1 MRPARAARHGTEPAP
16 PGTLTSR
23 TLRRVVA
30 AALLGP
36 LVSVCGNEPPTLPET
51 TVIELVSGNGQTVS
65 AGQTAVTPLAVRVRT
80 AAGAPLPGVVVSWSI
95 ATGSGA
101 VPATSQ
107 SGPDGIAAA
116 TYQAGTTTGPRF
128 IAATLSGAS
137 GSPVAFFVDVTAG
150 PPATVAKSGD
160 EQFAQV
166 GAAAR
171 DPLRVAVTDQFG
183 NPVSGHPVTW
193 AVTAGSATLSATN
206 TITDVSGRAQVTLTP
221 IALSP
226 RVISVTATPGTLAAQ
241 QFTATTV
248 RLVAH
253 PSVPI
258 PANYGIHDQFF
269 RDGLLFV
276 SAWNS
281 GLRIYDVGNG
291 ILGGTPAAPES
302 VATIITAT
310 NGVAGAQ
317 VHNAWWF
324 WAPGGAQQYVFVGQE
339 GPGSIGTSS
348 SGDIHVVD
356 VTDLTN
362 PVEVAFYHMT
372 PVNGQSAG
380 THNFWVDENAQVLYA
395 AYYNG
400 GVVAL
405 DVSGSLAGDLAARE
419 IARIRPGGSATYVW
433 GVQLHDGSVY
443 VSDMVSG
450 FWQIRL
456 VGSAF
461 TVAGGGANVPDRYG
475 SDLWVHG
482 SVAYSG
488 TWGSR
493 AGRPGNAVKIWSL
506 GVTGA
511 PAPADS
517 IIVPGISTV
526 SDLEV
531 SDDGLVLMFSAEG
544 GSGNGI
550 YFYSLAADPLRP
562 RFMAFYPV
570 SSGVHTATFGSVA
583 GRRYAFAA
591 KDPASPALV
600 ILDVT
605 DLWP

>member
-1 MRPARAARHGTEPAP
+1 MTTP
-16 PGTLTSR
+16 
-23 TLRRVVA
+23 TLRRVLL
-30 AALLGP
+30 AALVTP
-36 LVSVCGNEPPTLPET
+36 LVAGCGTEPPTLPES
-51 TVIELVSGNGQTVS
+51 TVIEQVSGNGQTMS
-65 AGQTAVTPLAVRVRT
+65 AGQTAAAPLAVRVRT
-80 AAGAPLPGVVVSWSI
+80 AAGAPLPGVIVSWSVT
-95 ATGSGA
+95 TGTGT

-107 SGPDGIAAA
+107 TGADGIATA
-116 TYQAGTTTGPRF
+116 TYQAGTTTGSRF

-150 PPATVAKSGD
+150 PPSSVVKSGD

-171 DPLRVAVTDQFG
+171 EPLRVTVTDEFG
-183 NPVSGHPVTW
+183 NPVSGHQVTW
-193 AVTAGSATLSATN
+193 AVTVGSATLSATS
-206 TITDVSGRAQVTLTP
+206 TMTDVSGRAQVTLTP
-221 IALSP
+221 TALSP
-226 RVISVTATPGTLAAQ
+226 RVISVTATPVTFAPQ

-291 ILGGTPAAPES
+291 IAGGTAAAPES
-302 VATIITAT
+302 VATIITAS
-310 NGVAGAQ
+310 NGIAGGAQ
-317 VHNAWWF
+317 VHNAWWY
-324 WAPGGAQQYVFVGQE
+324 WAPGGAKQYVFVGQE
-339 GPGSIGTSS
+339 GPASVGTSS

-362 PVEVAFYHMT
+362 PVEVAFYHLA

-380 THNFWVDENAQVLYA
+380 THNFWVDETAQVLYA
-395 AYYNG
+395 ACYNG

-405 DVSGSLAGDLAARE
+405 DVAGTLTGDLASRE

-450 FWQIRL
+450 FWQVRL
-456 VGSAF
+456 QGSAF
-461 TVAGGGANVPDRYG
+461 SVASGGNNVPDRFG

-506 GVTGA
+506 GASGA
-511 PAPADS
+511 PALADS
-517 IIVPGISTV
+517 IIVSGISTV
-526 SDLEV
+526 SDVEV
-531 SDDGLVLMFSAEG
+531 TDDGQVLMFSAEG

-562 RFMAFYPV
+562 RFMAFHPV
-570 SSGVHTATFGSVA
+570 SSGVHTATFGTVA

-591 KDPASPALV
+591 KDPGSPALL

-605 DLWP
+605 ELWP